1 MNILY
6 IGSSGTLSL
15 VPFKKLLSSEHSVTA
30 VGVFNP
36 IVLHNKII
44 ALENSSLSLFAD
56 QQNIPVIDL
65 SQSVDLIV
73 EQCKKISID
82 IILMSCYGK
91 RLPEEVVAL
100 AKSGCFNMHPS
111 LLPGYRGPEPL
122 FWQIKYESKMG
133 VSWHYVSKDFDAG
146 DVVKQKV
153 VILDDGASYQ
163 EISDAMA
170 DAGADLMM
178 EMLTELSTANLPAN
192 PQDEVMSSYY
202 PYPVK
207 HDFVIDITWSAQRAF
222 NFMRAT
228 EAFGYPYLCQ
238 IGNHRYMLDK
248 ALDYDNNDHL
258 QDAVVSGNTLN
269 IPCNEGVL
277 TTTFTDKL

>member
-6 IGSSGTLSL
+6 IGSSGALSL
-15 VPFKKLLSSEHSVTA
+15 VPFNKLLSSEHSVTA

-36 IVLHNKII
+36 IVLHDKII

-65 SQSVDLIV
+65 SQSVGLIV
-73 EQCKKISID
+73 EQCKQMPID
-82 IILMSCYGK
+82 IILMSCFGR

-100 AKSGCFNMHPS
+100 AKWGCFNMHPS
-111 LLPGYRGPEPL
+111 LLPSYRGPEPI
-122 FWQIKYESKMG
+122 FWQMKHEIETG
-133 VSWHYVSKDFDAG
+133 VSWHFVTNDFDAG

-153 VILDDGASYQ
+153 VILDDGVSYQ
-163 EISDAMA
+163 EISHAMA

-178 EMLTELSTANLPAN
+178 QMLTELSTANLPAS
-192 PQDEVMSSYY
+192 PQDQAMSSYY

-207 HDFVIDITWSAQRAF
+207 HDFVIDIKWSAQHAF

-248 ALDYDNNDHL
+248 SLDYDNNDHL
-258 QDAVVSGNTLN
+258 QDAEVSGNTLN
-269 IPCNEGVL
+269 IPCNGGVL
-277 TTTFTDKL
+277 TTTFTGKL

>member
-6 IGSSGTLSL
+6 IGSSGALSL

-36 IVLHNKII
+36 IVSHDKII

-56 QQNIPVIDL
+56 QQNIPVIDM
-65 SQSVDLIV
+65 SQSVGLIV

-111 LLPGYRGPEPL
+111 LLPSYRGPEPI
-122 FWQIKYESKMG
+122 FWQMKYESETG
-133 VSWHYVSKDFDAG
+133 VSWHYVTRDFDAG

-153 VILDDGASYQ
+153 VTLDDGASYQ

-170 DAGADLMM
+170 EAGADLMM
-178 EMLTELSTANLPAN
+178 EMLTELSTAKLPAS
-192 PQDEVMSSYY
+192 PQDEIMSSYY
-202 PYPVK
+202 PYPVN
-207 HDFVIDITWSAQRAF
+207 HDFVIDITWSAQRVF

-238 IGNHRYMLDK
+238 IGKHRYMLDK
-248 ALDYDNNDHL
+248 ALDYDDNDHL
-258 QDAVVSGNTLN
+258 QDAVISGNKLN

-277 TTTFTDKL
+277 TATFTGKL

>member
-36 IVLHNKII
+36 IVSHNKII

-56 QQNIPVIDL
+56 QKNIPVIDM
-65 SQSVDLIV
+65 SQSVGLIV

-111 LLPGYRGPEPL
+111 LLPSYRGPEPI
-122 FWQIKYESKMG
+122 FWQMKYESKTG
-133 VSWHYVSKDFDAG
+133 VSWHYVTRDFDAG
-146 DVVKQKV
+146 DVASINPGYKV
-153 VILDDGASYQ
+153 IFSLFALGVFASSFAFVLFTYVIKNIGISKGNFYTNLVPVFASIAAFFILDERFTVLKIVGMAVIILGVALS
-163 EISDAMA
+163 EIEKRNKVA
-170 DAGADLMM
+170 
-178 EMLTELSTANLPAN
+178 
-192 PQDEVMSSYY
+192 
-202 PYPVK
+202 
-207 HDFVIDITWSAQRAF
+207 
-222 NFMRAT
+222 
-228 EAFGYPYLCQ
+228 
-238 IGNHRYMLDK
+238 
-248 ALDYDNNDHL
+248 
-258 QDAVVSGNTLN
+258 
-269 IPCNEGVL
+269 
-277 TTTFTDKL
+277 

>member
-6 IGSSGTLSL
+6 IGSSGALSL
-15 VPFKKLLSSEHSVTA
+15 IPFQKLLLSEYSVKA

-36 IVLHNKII
+36 IVLDNRII
-44 ALENSSLSLFAD
+44 ALENSSLSLFAN

-82 IILMSCYGK
+82 IILMSCFGK
-91 RLPEEVVAL
+91 RLSEEVVAL
-100 AKSGCFNMHPS
+100 AKLGCFNMHPS
-111 LLPGYRGPEPL
+111 LLPSYRGSEPI
-122 FWQIKYESKMG
+122 FWQMKYGSETG
-133 VSWHYVSKDFDAG
+133 VSWHLVTNDFDAG

-163 EISDAMA
+163 EISHAMA
-170 DAGADLMM
+170 DAGADLMV
-178 EMLTELSTANLPAN
+178 EMLTELSTAKLSAS
-192 PQDEVMSSYY
+192 PQDQALSSYY

-207 HDFVIDITWSAQRAF
+207 QDFVIDITWSAQHAF
-222 NFMRAT
+222 NFVRAT
-228 EAFGYPYLCQ
+228 EAFGYSYLCE
-238 IGNHRYMLDK
+238 IGNHHYMLDK

-258 QDAVVSGNTLN
+258 QEAEVSGNTLN
-269 IPCNEGVL
+269 IPCNDGVL
-277 TTTFTDKL
+277 IATFTGKL